1 MFRHSFLNKN
11 CGGILR
17 CCLIAGAALLL
28 SSCSARMAREAPAAS
43 SANYAD
49 PAPQMSRATPALAQD
64 AIMPALAEAAGS
76 APVDLDRHLI
86 KMAQISLQTDDPAAA
101 AQNLTQSVVSRGGYV
116 ANLQESANGLG
127 QRSVQMELRVPA
139 AALDETL
146 RQMEPLGKLL
156 NKHIST
162 QDVTEEFVD
171 TDARMRNLKK
181 TEERILDH
189 LNRLATLDDILKV
202 EQELSRVRGQI
213 EGMEG
218 RLRFLGHSVDF
229 SSIQVSLI
237 EVPKAEPVTP
247 PEGFS
252 TRQVFTSAL
261 RSLVTVLLKVWIA
274 TIWIAVWSPIWI
286 VVGGIPLFVVWRR
299 LRRRAQ

>member
-43 SANYAD
+43 SYAD
-49 PAPQMSRATPALAQD
+49 PAPPMSRATPALAQD
-64 AIMPALAEAAGS
+64 AIMPALAEAAGP

-116 ANLQESANGLG
+116 ANLQESTNGLG
-127 QRSVQMELRVPA
+127 QRSLQMEVRVPA

-146 RQMEPLGKLL
+146 RQLEPLGKLL

-162 QDVTEEFVD
+162 QDVTEEYVD
-171 TDARMRNLKK
+171 TNARMRNLKK

-202 EQELSRVRGQI
+202 EQELSRVRGEI
-213 EGMEG
+213 EQMEG
-218 RLRFLGHSVDF
+218 RLRFLDHRIDF

-237 EVPKAEPVTP
+237 EAAKAEPVTP
-247 PEGFS
+247 PRDFS
-252 TRQVFTSAL
+252 TQQEFTRAL
-261 RSLVTVLLKVWIA
+261 RSLVAVLLVAWA
-274 TIWIAVWSPIWI
+274 AAIWIAVWSPVWI
-286 VVGGIPLFVVWRR
+286 VVGGLPLLIIWLRA
-299 LRRRAQ
+299 RRRTA